1 MNWLMLGIIL
11 ANLNALTLAK
21 FYNPD
26 NPKDM
31 IATVRAKIAETT
43 LRAWFYFSNK
53 KGEWYNRSPW
63 YFFYPFRFSDLC
75 RHRRRPAAGG
85 S

>member
-1 MNWLMLGIIL
+1 MLGIIL

-43 LRAWFYFSNK
+43 LRAWFYFSVTHK
-53 KGEWYNRSPW
+53 KRRVAWPLSLV
-63 YFFYPFRFSDLC
+63 FFLIPV
-75 RHRRRPAAGG
+75 A
-85 S
+85 

>member
-11 ANLNALTLAK
+11 ACLHALTLAK

-43 LRAWFYFSNK
+43 LRAWFYFS
-53 KGEWYNRSPW
+53 ET
-63 YFFYPFRFSDLC
+63 L
-75 RHRRRPAAGG
+75 
-85 S
+85 

>member
-1 MNWLMLGIIL
+1 MVLIMNWLVLGIIL
-11 ANLNALTLAK
+11 ACLNALTLAK

-43 LRAWFYFSNK
+43 LRAWFYFWLTSLRSVSRISFSR
-53 KGEWYNRSPW
+53 KGLRI
-63 YFFYPFRFSDLC
+63 
-75 RHRRRPAAGG
+75 
-85 S
+85 